1 MANTASRQPT
11 VETIRCVRQVLRV
24 HASQYL
30 PPRELDRFEVRD
42 AQPMS
47 YSSGP
52 TTKPDKPVRQ
62 LADLLVEICTTAED
76 LEAAGNNGLFR
87 DLDTDLVAAIIEV
100 LEAGEAH
107 LAMQKDIY
115 ELAQKEQ
122 RRQQRSQ
129 RTPHHRDDV
138 IECFEDAINALQS
151 TRWAILIADG
161 VDAPPGNRAFTSGR
175 ELVEAT
181 LAE

>member
-30 PPRELDRFEVRD
+30 PPHELDRFEARD
-42 AQPMS
+42 AQPV
-47 YSSGP
+47 YSAGP
-52 TTKPDKPVRQ
+52 TTKPDKPARQ

-107 LAMQKDIY
+107 LAMQKNTY
-115 ELAQKEQ
+115 ELAQNEQ
-122 RRQQRSQ
+122 SRQQRSPK
-129 RTPHHRDDV
+129 TPHTRDDV
-138 IECFEDAINALQS
+138 IECFEDAIDARQN

-161 VDAPPGNRAFTSGR
+161 VDAPPGNRTFTSGR

>member
-30 PPRELDRFEVRD
+30 PPRELDRFEARD
-42 AQPMS
+42 AQPM
-47 YSSGP
+47 YSAGP
-52 TTKPDKPVRQ
+52 TTKPDKAVRQ
-62 LADLLVEICTTAED
+62 LANRLAEICTTAAD
-76 LEAAGNNGLFR
+76 LAAAGSNGLFR
-87 DLDTDLVAAIIEV
+87 ELDADLVTAIVEV

-107 LAMQKDIY
+107 LAMQKNTY
-115 ELAQKEQ
+115 ELAQNEQ

-129 RTPHHRDDV
+129 KTPHTRDDV
-138 IECFEDAINALQS
+138 IECFEDAIDALQN

>member
-1 MANTASRQPT
+1 MANIARRQPT
-11 VETIRCVRQVLRV
+11 VEAIRCVRQVLRV
-24 HASQYL
+24 HASQTL
-30 PPRELDRFEVRD
+30 PPPELDRFEVRD

-47 YSSGP
+47 YSAHP
-52 TTKPDKPVRQ
+52 TAKPDKTVRQ
-62 LADLLVEICTTAED
+62 LANRLVEICTTAKD
-76 LEAAGNNGLFR
+76 LAAAGNNGLFR
-87 DLDTDLVAAIIEV
+87 DLDADLVAAIVEV

-107 LAMQKDIY
+107 LAMQKDTY
-115 ELAQKEQ
+115 ELAQNEQ
-122 RRQQRSQ
+122 SRQQRSR
-129 RTPHHRDDV
+129 RTTHTRDDV
-138 IECFEDAINALQS
+138 IECFEDAIDALQS